1 MISLLSTYS
10 ITEIIMFLVIAALA
24 IKGVIDFFDWVKN
37 KNRGAYIKEK
47 TNEDEKRTTK
57 ERITKLEESVEKV
70 TDSVN
75 KIGDKVDLLVASDKD
90 AIKAF
95 ITREHH
101 YFCYQKGWID
111 DYSLDCLEKRYTHY
125 VEENGNSFIGELMA
139 EVRKLP
145 RRSPESDK

>member
-1 MISLLSTYS
+1 
-10 ITEIIMFLVIAALA
+10 MFLIIVALA

-37 KNRGAYIKEK
+37 KNRGAYTKEK
-47 TNEDEKRTTK
+47 TNEDERKTTK